1 MAGRV
6 EFVLGKLAALFA
18 DRQGATVIEYG
29 LIVAIIS
36 TALIVGMESIGINIQ
51 AIFKLISDTLTNA
64 MA

>member
-1 MAGRV
+1 MAGRA

-36 TALIVGMESIGINIQ
+36 TALILGMESIGTNIE
-51 AIFKLISDTLTNA
+51 AVFELIATTFANA